1 MFNFFINDMLFFVS
15 KSDTC
20 NFDDDNT
27 TYFCGK
33 ILGHILHILKF
44 DLGHITKQFEM
55 NSLKP
60 NPGKFQFMI
69 LEINTAIKINLFL
82 DGNNIEK
89 IQWIVLLG
97 ITIDDKLSF
106 KTDNEKKKKISNSKI
121 PITRVIKHKK
131 VFKYQ

>member
-1 MFNFFINDMLFFVS
+1 
-15 KSDTC
+15 
-20 NFDDDNT
+20 
-27 TYFCGK
+27 
-33 ILGHILHILKF
+33 
-44 DLGHITKQFEM
+44 M

-89 IQWIVLLG
+89 IQRIVLLG

-106 KTDNEKKKKISNSKI
+106 KTDNEKKKIFEQQSTNY
-121 PITRVIKHKK
+121 TRYKA
-131 VFKYQ
+131 

>member
-1 MFNFFINDMLFFVS
+1 
-15 KSDTC
+15 
-20 NFDDDNT
+20 
-27 TYFCGK
+27 
-33 ILGHILHILKF
+33 
-44 DLGHITKQFEM
+44 M

-89 IQWIVLLG
+89 IQRIVLLG

-106 KTDNEKKKKISNSKI
+106 KTDNEKKISNSKI

>member
-1 MFNFFINDMLFFVS
+1 
-15 KSDTC
+15 
-20 NFDDDNT
+20 
-27 TYFCGK
+27 
-33 ILGHILHILKF
+33 
-44 DLGHITKQFEM
+44 M

-89 IQWIVLLG
+89 IQRIVLLG

-106 KTDNEKKKKISNSKI
+106 KTDNEKKKFEQQNTNY
-121 PITRVIKHKK
+121 TRYKA
-131 VFKYQ
+131 

>member
-1 MFNFFINDMLFFVS
+1 
-15 KSDTC
+15 
-20 NFDDDNT
+20 
-27 TYFCGK
+27 
-33 ILGHILHILKF
+33 
-44 DLGHITKQFEM
+44 M

-106 KTDNEKKKKISNSKI
+106 KTDNEKKKNFE
-121 PITRVIKHKK
+121 PQNTNYTRYKA
-131 VFKYQ
+131 

>member
-1 MFNFFINDMLFFVS
+1 
-15 KSDTC
+15 
-20 NFDDDNT
+20 
-27 TYFCGK
+27 
-33 ILGHILHILKF
+33 
-44 DLGHITKQFEM
+44 
-55 NSLKP
+55 
-60 NPGKFQFMI
+60 MI

-89 IQWIVLLG
+89 IQRIVLLG

-106 KTDNEKKKKISNSKI
+106 KTDNEKKISNSKI

>member
-1 MFNFFINDMLFFVS
+1 
-15 KSDTC
+15 
-20 NFDDDNT
+20 
-27 TYFCGK
+27 
-33 ILGHILHILKF
+33 
-44 DLGHITKQFEM
+44 M

-60 NPGKFQFMI
+60 NPGKFQLMI

-89 IQWIVLLG
+89 NQRIVLLG

-106 KTDNEKKKKISNSKI
+106 KTDNEKKISNSKI

>member
-1 MFNFFINDMLFFVS
+1 
-15 KSDTC
+15 
-20 NFDDDNT
+20 
-27 TYFCGK
+27 
-33 ILGHILHILKF
+33 
-44 DLGHITKQFEM
+44 M

-106 KTDNEKKKKISNSKI
+106 KTDNEKKKIFEQQSTNY
-121 PITRVIKHKK
+121 TRYKA
-131 VFKYQ
+131 

>member
-1 MFNFFINDMLFFVS
+1 
-15 KSDTC
+15 
-20 NFDDDNT
+20 
-27 TYFCGK
+27 
-33 ILGHILHILKF
+33 
-44 DLGHITKQFEM
+44 M

-89 IQWIVLLG
+89 IQRIVLLG

-106 KTDNEKKKKISNSKI
+106 KTDNEKKKISNSKI